1 MAHMPFKIWQLPHT
15 AVTLAIVVVQSASSC
30 LTTLI
35 GRSGAFAADVPSR
48 KGVLDSSLDQRVFI
62 GRR

>member
-1 MAHMPFKIWQLPHT
+1 
-15 AVTLAIVVVQSASSC
+15 VTMLGRLKAAISLSP
-30 LTTLI
+30 
-35 GRSGAFAADVPSR
+35 GAFAADVPSR